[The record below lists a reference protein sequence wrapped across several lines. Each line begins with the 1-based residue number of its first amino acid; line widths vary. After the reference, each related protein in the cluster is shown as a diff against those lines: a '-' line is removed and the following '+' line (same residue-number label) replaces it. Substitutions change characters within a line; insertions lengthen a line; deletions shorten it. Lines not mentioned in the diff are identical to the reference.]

1 MSNHYYST
9 RDLCVRYRCSARTL
23 FRRMKREGNPFPA
36 PCMQHAGS
44 FNLWDA
50 ADVAAWELRE
60 RAQCREA
67 RPFKARTP
75 DCAASCERL

>member
-1 MSNHYYST
+1 MSDSYFST

-23 FRRMKREGNPFPA
+23 FRRMKREINPFPP

-50 ADVAAWELRE
+50 REVTEWEQRE
-60 RAQCREA
+60 RAHTRA
-67 RPFKARTP
+67 RAFGRTEESL
-75 DCAASCERL
+75 AL